1 MLDYPLHT
9 VLSMLGI
16 ENTITIFKC
25 AMLEQRILITGSKY
39 NRLVNCDRPVLRIA
53 HYIQIE
59 MGYIFATLGF
69 NFDKK

>member
-39 NRLVNCDRPVLRIA
+39 NRSVSSRL
-53 HYIQIE
+53 
-59 MGYIFATLGF
+59 
-69 NFDKK
+69 